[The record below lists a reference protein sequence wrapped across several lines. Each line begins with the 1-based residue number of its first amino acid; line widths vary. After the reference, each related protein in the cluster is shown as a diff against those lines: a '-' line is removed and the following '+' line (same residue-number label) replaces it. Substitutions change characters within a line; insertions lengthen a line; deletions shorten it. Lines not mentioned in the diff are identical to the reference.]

1 MQLTHRCTIS
11 SRAAVTSSRRTALV
25 VKAQSVDSS
34 TVGAKVE
41 RWLKTPFDILTFGP
55 RVGAGALLSVPERL
69 QTLQSDVEKAIE
81 LLQDPRPL
89 EEKQAVVMKEV
100 EDTLVEFLEKG
111 ATVESDVLANVKT
124 ILPPEAATLLN
135 ELIPEP
141 PNKAGAGAHQGA
153 YGANVVPVE
162 PVDLG
167 SGSGGAPAAPAV
179 TYYQADVVANQIAS
193 EMTEIKNA
201 VSGLKNALDA
211 VRTNIDPASTNIL
224 RLNLREARDQL
235 SRRVAEVSPATEAD
249 PSIAAATR
257 EARILL
263 EEVDSSFFS
272 SSA

>member
-1 MQLTHRCTIS
+1 MLAHRATVS
-11 SRAAVTSSRRTALV
+11 SRVAVPSSRRTALV

-141 PNKAGAGAHQGA
+141 PNKSHGP
-153 YGANVVPVE
+153 NVVPVE
-162 PVDLG
+162 PVDVTA
-167 SGSGGAPAAPAV
+167 SPAAPAV

-201 VSGLKNALDA
+201 VSGLKSALDA

-249 PSIAAATR
+249 ASIAAATR

>member
-1 MQLTHRCTIS
+1 MQLNARCPT
-11 SRAAVTSSRRTALV
+11 AARPRVVSSSRRVLV
-25 VKAQSVDSS
+25 VRAQVDSAS
-34 TVGAKVE
+34 VGAKVE
-41 RWLKTPFDILTFGP
+41 RWLKTPFDILAFGP
-55 RVGAGALLSVPERL
+55 RAGAGALLSVPERL

-89 EEKQAVVMKEV
+89 EEKQAVVLKEV

-124 ILPPEAATLLN
+124 VLPPEAANLLN

-141 PNKAGAGAHQGA
+141 PNKQP
-153 YGANVVPVE
+153 NVVHVE
-162 PVDLG
+162 PVE
-167 SGSGGAPAAPAV
+167 AAPQPPV
-179 TYYQADVVANQIAS
+179 TYYQADVMANQVAS

-211 VRTNIDPASTNIL
+211 VRQNTDVANTNIL

-235 SRRVAEVSPATEAD
+235 ARRVAEVSASTESD
-249 PSIAAATR
+249 PSITAATR

-263 EEVDSSFFS
+263 EEVDSSFF
-272 SSA
+272 A